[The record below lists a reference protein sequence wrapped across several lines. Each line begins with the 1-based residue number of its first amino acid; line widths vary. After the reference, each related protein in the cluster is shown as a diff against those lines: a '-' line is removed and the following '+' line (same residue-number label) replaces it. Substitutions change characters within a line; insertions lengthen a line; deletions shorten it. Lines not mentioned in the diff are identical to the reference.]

1 MTKAG
6 IFRGIIA
13 VLVVG
18 AAAAA
23 FVIVWRPAIA
33 AIEPAAQQSFAP
45 DLVRR
50 GRELAAMGNCHD
62 CHTVR
67 GSKNFAGGRPV
78 RTPFGTV
85 FSTNITP
92 DAETGIGQWSEAAF
106 RRAMLVGVDREGGIS
121 IRPFPMITSPTSA
134 TMITGRSTPI

>member
-33 AIEPAAQQSFAP
+33 AIEPAAHQSFAP
-45 DLVRR
+45 DLVKR

-85 FSTNITP
+85 FSTGTLY
-92 DAETGIGQWSEAAF
+92 W
-106 RRAMLVGVDREGGIS
+106 RR
-121 IRPFPMITSPTSA
+121 
-134 TMITGRSTPI
+134 